1 MLRKEQLRIGTESF
15 AYDRLCIR
23 RLRVKYSAPPGAM
36 LATGSN
42 QAARDVESGSPPSL
56 VAAAAS
62 LPDRWRERFCVAVA
76 SDRDCAFRPAACRG
90 PSVDWSFEA
99 VGWKIGDRP
108 FVPSARCRANAALTL
123 GIPQGTNVFRGVQ
136 GCNQMAS
143 FGFLGP
149 RCRCTKHRQRSDT
162 DWEQLFH

>member
-1 MLRKEQLRIGTESF
+1 
-15 AYDRLCIR
+15 
-23 RLRVKYSAPPGAM
+23 M

-149 RCRCTKHRQRSDT
+149 RCRCTKLPAIPRMVPAITWASMGGGARPEPEGGPSRLVATAAERLNILKGDRP
-162 DWEQLFH
+162 